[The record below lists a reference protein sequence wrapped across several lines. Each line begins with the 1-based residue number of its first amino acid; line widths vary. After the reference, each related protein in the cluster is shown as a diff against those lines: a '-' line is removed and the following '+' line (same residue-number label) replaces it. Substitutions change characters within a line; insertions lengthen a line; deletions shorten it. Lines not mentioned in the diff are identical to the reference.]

1 MAENRAELKART
13 YLRSLALQCLYESD
27 ISGHDIENILVNR
40 FGSIE
45 DSSEDEISTEDQ
57 KFVIDLVVG
66 VLNNKQQIDDM
77 ITKYAVD
84 WPLEQIAAVDRN
96 IIRIAAYEFAVSK
109 QTPNKVAINEAIELA
124 KTFGSESAPK
134 FVNGVLGSISDNME
148 A

>member
-13 YLRSLALQCLYESD
+13 YLRSLALQCLYEND

-109 QTPNKVAINEAIELA
+109 QTPNRVAINEAIELA

>member
-109 QTPNKVAINEAIELA
+109 QTPNRVAINEAIELA

-134 FVNGVLGSISDNME
+134 FVNGVLGSISDNMG

>member
-13 YLRSLALQCLYESD
+13 YLRSLALQCLYEND

-45 DSSEDEISTEDQ
+45 DSSEDEISADDQ

-66 VLNNKQQIDDM
+66 VLNNKQQIDEM

-109 QTPNKVAINEAIELA
+109 QTPNRVAINEAIELA

>member
-13 YLRSLALQCLYESD
+13 YLRSLALQCLYEND

-57 KFVIDLVVG
+57 KFVIALVVG

-109 QTPNKVAINEAIELA
+109 QTPNRVAINEAIELA

>member
-13 YLRSLALQCLYESD
+13 YLRSLALQCLYEND

-45 DSSEDEISTEDQ
+45 NSSEDEISADDQ

-66 VLNNKQQIDDM
+66 VLNNKQQIDEM

-109 QTPNKVAINEAIELA
+109 QTPNRVAINEAIELA

>member
-13 YLRSLALQCLYESD
+13 YLRSLALQCLYEND

-45 DSSEDEISTEDQ
+45 NSSEDEISTEDQ

-109 QTPNKVAINEAIELA
+109 QTPNRVAINEAIELA

>member
-13 YLRSLALQCLYESD
+13 YLRSLALQCLYEND
-27 ISGHDIENILVNR
+27 ISGHNIENILVNR

-96 IIRIAAYEFAVSK
+96 IIRIAAYEFAISK

>member
-27 ISGHDIENILVNR
+27 ISGHDVENILVNR

-45 DSSEDEISTEDQ
+45 NSSEDEIGTEDQ

-66 VLNNKQQIDDM
+66 VLNNKQQLDDM

-96 IIRIAAYEFAVSK
+96 IIRIAAYEFAISK

>member
-109 QTPNKVAINEAIELA
+109 QTPNRVAINEAIELA

>member
-96 IIRIAAYEFAVSK
+96 IIRIAAYEFAISK
-109 QTPNKVAINEAIELA
+109 QTPNRVAINEAIELA

>member
-13 YLRSLALQCLYESD
+13 YLRSLALQCLYEND

-45 DSSEDEISTEDQ
+45 NSSEDEISADDQ

-66 VLNNKQQIDDM
+66 VLNNKQQIDEM

-96 IIRIAAYEFAVSK
+96 IIRIAAYEFAISK

>member
-96 IIRIAAYEFAVSK
+96 IIRIAAYEFAISK

>member
-13 YLRSLALQCLYESD
+13 YLRSLALQCLYEND

-109 QTPNKVAINEAIELA
+109 QTPNRVAINEAIELA
-124 KTFGSESAPK
+124 KAFGSESAPK

>member
-13 YLRSLALQCLYESD
+13 YLRSLALQCLYEND

-96 IIRIAAYEFAVSK
+96 IIRIAAYEFAISK

>member
-13 YLRSLALQCLYESD
+13 YLRSLALQCLYEND

-45 DSSEDEISTEDQ
+45 NSSEDEISADDQ

-66 VLNNKQQIDDM
+66 VLNNKQQIDEM

-96 IIRIAAYEFAVSK
+96 IIRIAAYEIGRASCRERV
-109 QTPNKVAINEAIELA
+109 
-124 KTFGSESAPK
+124 
-134 FVNGVLGSISDNME
+134 
-148 A
+148 

>member
-13 YLRSLALQCLYESD
+13 YLRSLALQCLYEND

-96 IIRIAAYEFAVSK
+96 IIRIAAYEFAISK
-109 QTPNKVAINEAIELA
+109 QTPNRVAINEAIELA

>member
-13 YLRSLALQCLYESD
+13 YLRSLALQCLYEND

-66 VLNNKQQIDDM
+66 VLNNKQQIDEM

-109 QTPNKVAINEAIELA
+109 QTPNRVAINEAIELA

>member
-45 DSSEDEISTEDQ
+45 NSSEDEIGTEDQ

-66 VLNNKQQIDDM
+66 VLNNKQQLDDM

-96 IIRIAAYEFAVSK
+96 IIRIAAYEFAISK

>member
-13 YLRSLALQCLYESD
+13 YLRSLALQCLYEND

-45 DSSEDEISTEDQ
+45 NSSEDEISADDQ

-109 QTPNKVAINEAIELA
+109 QTPNRVAINEAIELA